1 MTLKERVINYGKRA
15 VVETYCAIEQVISNA
30 LDNLEVNKLIDKAYS
45 PRRNTRIIAKAKLKR
60 FYPEILEVIQGSE
73 EN

>member
-1 MTLKERVINYGKRA
+1 MQ
-15 VVETYCAIEQVISNA
+15 TYFTIEQKIFDAVE
-30 LDNLEVNKLIDKAYS
+30 DYEVSKLIDKAHS

-73 EN
+73 TQ